1 MNDETKTATFY
12 FYRTGVITSE
22 IHYDNAIPSG
32 YRPRGY
38 VRMKAHNGSVVFVT
52 IEDSG
57 TVRITGTS
65 QNSITLG
72 CQITYAYG
80 VQ

>member
-32 YRPRGY
+32 YRPRSY
-38 VRMKAHNGSVVFVT
+38 VRMKAHNDSVVFVT

-72 CQITYAYG
+72 CQITYTYG